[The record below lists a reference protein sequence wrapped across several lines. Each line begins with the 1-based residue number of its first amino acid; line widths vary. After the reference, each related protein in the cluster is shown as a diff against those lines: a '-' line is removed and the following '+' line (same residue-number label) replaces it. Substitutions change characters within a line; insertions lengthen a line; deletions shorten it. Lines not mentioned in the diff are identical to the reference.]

1 MVALRDFNEKS
12 SNWCNK
18 DIAGNEGRKIEVVT
32 SQTGLH

>member
-1 MVALRDFNEKS
+1 MVALGDFNEKS
-12 SNWCNK
+12 SNWCSK